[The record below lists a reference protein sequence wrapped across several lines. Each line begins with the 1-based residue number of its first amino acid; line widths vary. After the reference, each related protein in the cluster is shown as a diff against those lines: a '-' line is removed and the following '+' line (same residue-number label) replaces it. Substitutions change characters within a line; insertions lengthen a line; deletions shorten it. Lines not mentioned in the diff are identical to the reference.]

1 MFAKQKVVKLKP
13 VKLRPE
19 ILTQPNVPK
28 PLHGLNPRTVLRKEW
43 WDKARFAAQEKFN
56 FKCAACGV
64 AKSDAKEHQWLE
76 GHEAWD
82 INYNTGICEVTE
94 IVPLCHYCHNF
105 IHNGRLLAM
114 AVDYKSEM
122 KAADV
127 LRHGFGILKGKGLKV
142 FYGAT
147 YAANELGVD
156 TLGVTSYE
164 PPPVTASWS
173 DFKMKLEGKL
183 YDSLYA
189 DYDEW
194 RKYYE

>member
-105 IHNGRLLAM
+105 IHSGRLFSLIVCPFTNQK
-114 AVDYKSEM
+114 AVN
-122 KAADV
+122 V
-127 LRHGFGILKGKGLKV
+127 LNHGFRILADNNLKAFTKTVTVAGK
-142 FYGAT
+142 
-147 YAANELGVD
+147 LGVD
-156 TLGVTSYE
+156 TLGVTNYE